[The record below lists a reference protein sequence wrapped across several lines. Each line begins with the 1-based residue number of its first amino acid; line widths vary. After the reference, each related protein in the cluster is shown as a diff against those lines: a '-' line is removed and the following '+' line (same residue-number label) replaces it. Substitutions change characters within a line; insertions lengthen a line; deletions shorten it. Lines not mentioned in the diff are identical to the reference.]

1 MRGPLFLF
9 SLFLAIILE
18 YVYCFGRVHITART
32 SPVLGSDRRPN
43 KLPASSKSVTE
54 NELSSVYEKTPFL
67 RAREISSVV
76 LDVLFPL
83 VQSLGTNGLPK
94 DWEAFWSCRLESG
107 KGPTNAERVSSALE
121 ELGPTY
127 VKFAQALSTRP
138 DVIPENLANALSKL
152 QDRMRAFDNDTA
164 KEIIRQELGK
174 PERLSQDQLDSF
186 LLSLSS
192 EPVAA
197 ASIGQVYKASL
208 PEYGAVAVKVQR
220 PSIRS
225 VVDRDTALLLS
236 VAEWIESISIPGQ
249 NQLVAAKVV
258 DAVDEFMSRIKEEL
272 DYRNEAANMERF
284 ANLYS
289 YRSGSSN
296 KVKVIVPE
304 VIKHLCTDNV
314 LVMEW
319 IDGTKLVNLEED
331 GGEKDEIQLSE
342 NLDLLAIAIECTL
355 SQLLDTG
362 VLHAE

>member
-1 MRGPLFLF
+1 MG
-9 SLFLAIILE
+9 
-18 YVYCFGRVHITART
+18 
-32 SPVLGSDRRPN
+32 
-43 KLPASSKSVTE
+43 
-54 NELSSVYEKTPFL
+54 
-67 RAREISSVV
+67 
-76 LDVLFPL
+76 
-83 VQSLGTNGLPK
+83 
-94 DWEAFWSCRLESG
+94 
-107 KGPTNAERVSSALE
+107 E

-164 KEIIRQELGK
+164 KEIIRHELGK

-272 DYRNEAANMERF
+272 DYRNEAANMELF

-289 YRSGSSN
+289 YRSGSSD
-296 KVKVIVPE
+296 KVRVIVPE
-304 VIKHLCTDNV
+304 VIKYLCTDNV

-319 IDGTKLVNLEED
+319 IDGTKLVSLEED
-331 GGEKDEIQLSE
+331 GGEKDELQLSE

-362 VLHAE
+362 VLHADQHAGNLLKVYTENNGVQLGYLDFGIVSTVPESARDALVCAVTQLVFAGNVQAVAKLFGDLQLLPTEIIEDKDEQKALVQALNQSFH